1 MSMVTMRGS
10 VRAKRVSSSQRRR
23 EMQRATLAGVQATRL
38 LMAVLAQKGGE
49 VEVTTGT
56 MGEVMARFDSLGIDV
71 LKSPTADNV
80 FLIRLLETKGDPT
93 TEPMSLDMTVQTAPG
108 VIPPVIIT
116 GA

>member
-80 FLIRLLETKGDPT
+80 FVIRLLESDRV
-93 TEPMSLDMTVQTAPG
+93 EAP
-108 VIPPVIIT
+108 VAETPAPAIPPIVIT